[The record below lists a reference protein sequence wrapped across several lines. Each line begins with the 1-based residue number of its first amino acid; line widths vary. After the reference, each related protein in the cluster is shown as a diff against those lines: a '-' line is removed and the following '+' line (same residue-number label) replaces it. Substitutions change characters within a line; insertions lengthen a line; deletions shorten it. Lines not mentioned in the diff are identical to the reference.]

1 MGRAVH
7 PHIITPDSAL
17 GGLDIQ
23 RSVRCGNGG
32 AFTRTP
38 SATGNQKVWTWSGWV
53 KKWYANGGTH
63 HLFNSEGSNDGIA
76 AIYFNGDNIHTYFDT
91 SGANPYG
98 AVNSRLY
105 RDSNSW
111 LHIVWQVDATNT
123 TQRIWVNGQEESLT
137 SSNNPPNYAYS
148 MNQSGKLQGLGI
160 SAYGGSHTNGTYL
173 AEVHHSDGYKY
184 DPSYYGYTD
193 PQTGIWRPKKVTGI
207 SYGTNGFYLD
217 FSDNSTAAALGKD
230 RSGNGND
237 WTPNGNISVANNSAN
252 DSLFDTPTNNFC
264 TFDAL
269 SARGTTFMEPN
280 EGGLGFSLAAH
291 TDVMS
296 SFLIPDSG
304 KWYAEFVFTTVAS
317 GAVGVTNLNRKQ
329 TSGAASALNGI
340 NMLSGEIR
348 VNDSTVQS
356 GLTAIG
362 ANDVIGIKVDRDAGT
377 VQFTNDGVNVGT
389 PVLISSMNAP
399 FDLMFNAYRNSSGG
413 STPSG
418 YVNFGQRTFS
428 YLPSGFRSLCSRNMT
443 TPTGSSI
450 VDPKK
455 HFDILQYTTGS
466 SNGTFTHTG
475 VGFKP
480 DLMWVKCQTAGEHH
494 FWIDSVRGDQAI
506 TNKFIRSSAAD
517 AEGTAGTNGT
527 TWTTINGGFN
537 VTETSIDNS
546 NGGGELYYASRT
558 YVSWCWKAGGSSN
571 TYNIDGKGYATATA
585 AGLDGGTKNPT
596 GASVNTKAGF
606 SIISYVASN
615 GTNDTIYHGLKQAPE
630 IIIAKDRDNSRSWA
644 LYHSLNGGTNTNWI
658 AFNDNNAQG
667 SNNSGETL
675 GGVSGSYMYLHQDYF
690 QPAHTGFA
698 NGGDDGADKI
708 IAYMWHSVPGYS
720 KMGIY
725 KGNGNANGVYVPL
738 GFRPAWLMVRRT
750 DGGNNWIIYDYKR
763 STTNVIDNYL
773 VANGTDVDNTNA
785 ASNIDFLHDGF
796 KFRSGYDMVNAGDYI
811 YMAFAEQVN
820 DTPYMAPTNAR

>member
-1 MGRAVH
+1 MGRSVH

-32 AFTRTP
+32 GFTRTQT
-38 SATGNQKVWTWSGWV
+38 ATGNQKVWTWSAWI
-53 KKWYANGGTH
+53 KKWYANGGSH
-63 HLFNSEGSNDGIA
+63 YLFTSEGNNDGIA
-76 AIYFNGDNIHTYFDT
+76 GIYFSGDNIHTYFDT

-111 LHIVWQVDATNT
+111 MHIVWQVDALNT

-148 MNQSGKLQGLGI
+148 MNQSGKVVGL
-160 SAYGGSHTNGTYL
+160 AQAAWGGSHTNGVYF
-173 AEVHHSDGYKY
+173 AEIHHSDGYKY

-207 SYGTNGFYLD
+207 SYGVNGFYLD
-217 FSDNSTAAALGKD
+217 FSDKSATTAAALGKD

-237 WTPNGNISVANNSAN
+237 WTPNGMSLADNSAN
-252 DSLFDTPTNNFC
+252 DSSLDTPTNNFC

-269 SARGTTFMEPN
+269 SARGTAFMEPS
-280 EGGLGFSLAAH
+280 EGGLSFSLAAH
-291 TDVMS
+291 TDAMS

-329 TSGAASALNGI
+329 TGGAANALNGI

-356 GLTAIG
+356 SLTAIG

-418 YVNFGQRTFS
+418 YANFGQRTFS

-450 VDPKK
+450 VNPKK
-455 HFDILQYTTGS
+455 QFDTATWTGNNTAGRLIS
-466 SNGTFTHTG
+466 LE
-475 VGFKP
+475 FKP
-480 DLMWVKCQTAGEHH
+480 DFVWVKCRTAGHDH
-494 FWIDSVRGDQAI
+494 QVTDSVRGSSKALAANLNEAEIDWDVLYSGN
-506 TNKFIRSSAAD
+506 NKGMGDYVS
-517 AEGTAGTNGT
+517 
-527 TWTTINGGFN
+527 GGFILDDDGN
-537 VTETSIDNS
+537 NARYNNT
-546 NGGGELYYASRT
+546 GQT
-558 YVSWCWKAGGSSN
+558 YVAWCWKAGGSSN
-571 TYNIDGKGYATATA
+571 TYNIDGVGYATATA

-630 IIIAKDRDNSRSWA
+630 IIITKDRDNQRSWGV
-644 LYHSLNGGTNTNWI
+644 YYSLTGGTNTNW
-658 AFNDNNAQG
+658 ARLDLSNAQG
-667 SNNSGETL
+667 TNDSGETL
-675 GGVSGSYMYLHQDYF
+675 GGVSGSYMYLHEDYF
-690 QPAHTGFA
+690 QPAHTSFA
-698 NGGDDGADKI
+698 NGGDDGSDKL

-738 GFRPAWLMVRRT
+738 GFRPAWVMVKKT
-750 DGGNNWIIYDYKR
+750 NGANSWVIYDAKR
-763 STTNVIDNYL
+763 SPENVIDNYL
-773 VANGTDVDNTNA
+773 IAEGNDVDNTNA
-785 ASNIDFLHDGF
+785 ASNIDFLNDGF
-796 KFRSGYDMVNAGDYI
+796 KFRSGYDLVNSGDYI